1 MFSTLVL
8 CSIIA
13 LAFCCISLLYFYYSK
28 LKHIAYLES
37 QLMSLKM
44 MFANY
49 QNSVEH
55 KLLKMADGG
64 KMVHPN
70 VITLL
75 DNSGSS
81 SSNSLAE
88 LSTNPELLNSNPI
101 LSDLVNDD
109 DLVANGPIPFFKIV
123 SMTSNPIFQHAN
135 EFDSLDKPQITEIIE
150 NQNVD
155 ELKDLELEDVS
166 NEQQITESQLSND
179 LELEIDLDEIT
190 AVQHDEDIKTISLDN
205 KKNVQS
211 IITTSSDS
219 AIDTDA
225 ENVKTVNLQPDVDF
239 KLTGNLENS
248 LEGIMDELEEL
259 SEIASVCD
267 EVRTVN
273 LNTMTATD
281 LANLSVKELKE
292 LCAKY
297 NIKNKKGTKNELIER
312 INQINRS

>member
-1 MFSTLVL
+1 MLVTI
-8 CSIIA
+8 C
-13 LAFCCISLLYFYYSK
+13 
-28 LKHIAYLES
+28 
-37 QLMSLKM
+37 
-44 MFANY
+44 
-49 QNSVEH
+49 
-55 KLLKMADGG
+55 G
-64 KMVHPN
+64 KKYN
-70 VITLL
+70 KNIQEIDL
-75 DNSGSS
+75 S
-81 SSNSLAE
+81 SSNL
-88 LSTNPELLNSNPI
+88 
-101 LSDLVNDD
+101 
-109 DLVANGPIPFFKIV
+109 
-123 SMTSNPIFQHAN
+123 
-135 EFDSLDKPQITEIIE
+135 TEIPE
-150 NQNVD
+150 ALY
-155 ELKDLELEDVS
+155 ELTNLE
-166 NEQQITESQLSND
+166 
-179 LELEIDLDEIT
+179 EIDLDEIT

-219 AIDTDA
+219 ANDTDA